1 MSYFNS
7 FSYVKYPNFEDTDN
21 FLILK
26 DITSRVIRKEDLID
40 DKSLY
45 YEYVIT
51 QEDNIEDISTKLY
64 GTPLYYWTIMI
75 VNNRFDRFYD
85 FPLNNT
91 QFEQFLIEKYGS
103 VEYTQT
109 NFKFYIRT
117 DELQKSS
124 DSTIDETYF
133 YEVTEE
139 TYNNTAV
146 YSNNI
151 LMRKSKTIYDYELEI
166 NESKRTILVIDKKYI
181 GEFVNLFNKL
191 IR

>member
-45 YEYVIT
+45 YEYIIT
-51 QEDNIEDISTKLY
+51 QEDNVEDISTKLY
-64 GTPLYYWTIMI
+64 GTPLYYWTIMVI
-75 VNNRFDRFYD
+75 NNRFDRFYD
-85 FPLNNT
+85 FPLNNI
-91 QFEQFLIEKYGS
+91 QFEQSLIEKYGS
-103 VEYTQT
+103 IEYTQT
-109 NFKFYIRT
+109 NFKYYIRT
-117 DELQKSS
+117 DELQNSS
-124 DSTIDETYF
+124 DSNIDETYF

-139 TYNNTAV
+139 TYNNTVV

-166 NESKRTILVIDKKYI
+166 NESKRTIIVIDKKYI